1 MKRQMS
7 FSDSEFSGKKRVTKK
22 EAFLAVMEEVI
33 PWQAIMGRIEPY
45 YPKGERGRP
54 PRGLERMLRMLVV
67 QNCFGLSD
75 EGLED
80 SVYEIHSI
88 RKFVG
93 IDIGSESVP
102 DATTVLKF
110 RRLLEEHHLSRA
122 IFEEVNRSLAS
133 RGLYMKQGTVV
144 DATIVAAPSSTK
156 NESGQRDPEMKQTK
170 KGNQW
175 HFGMKAHIGIDAGSG
190 LVHEVT
196 ATPANE
202 ADINQA
208 AHLLHGEEKV
218 VFGDAGYTGMDKR
231 PEVTSKA
238 PGALFLVA
246 AKPSKIKAMKRGA
259 VKAATEALEKA
270 KASVRALV
278 EHPFQIIKRRF
289 GYAKARYRGIGKNLA
304 KLEILFALANLVLA
318 KRFIVPGAR
327 ITA

>member
-1 MKRQMS
+1 MSRQMS
-7 FSDSEFSGKKRVTKK
+7 FSESEYSTKKRVTKK
-22 EAFLAVMEEVI
+22 EAFLAVMEEVV
-33 PWQAIMGRIEPY
+33 PWKAIMDRIEPY
-45 YPKGERGRP
+45 YPKGDRGRP
-54 PRGLERMLRMLVV
+54 PKGLERMLRLLVV

-80 SVYEIHSI
+80 SVYEVASI
-88 RKFVG
+88 RHFVG
-93 IDIGSESVP
+93 VDIGTESAP

-110 RRLLEEHHLSRA
+110 RQLLERHNLARA
-122 IFEEVNRSLAS
+122 LFEEVNASLAV
-133 RGLYMKQGTVV
+133 RGLYMKQGTIV

-156 NESGQRDPEMKQTK
+156 NQSGQRDPEMKQTK

-175 HFGMKAHIGIDAGSG
+175 HFGMKAHIGVDASSG

-208 AHLLHGEEKV
+208 QHLLHGQEKV

-231 PEVTSKA
+231 PEVTAKVPDA
-238 PGALFLVA
+238 TFLVA
-246 AKPSKIKAMKRGA
+246 AKPSKIKAMRKGR
-259 VKAATEALEKA
+259 VKTAAEASEKA

-318 KRFIVPGAR
+318 KRFLMPCAR
-327 ITA
+327 A

>member
-1 MKRQMS
+1 MS
-7 FSDSEFSGKKRVTKK
+7 FSESEYSTKKRVTKK
-22 EAFLAVMEEVI
+22 EAFLAVMEEVV
-33 PWQAIMGRIEPY
+33 PWKAIMDRIEPY
-45 YPKGERGRP
+45 YPKGDRGRP
-54 PRGLERMLRMLVV
+54 PKGLERMLRLLVV

-80 SVYEIHSI
+80 SVYEVASI
-88 RKFVG
+88 RHFVG
-93 IDIGSESVP
+93 VDIGTESAP

-110 RRLLEEHHLSRA
+110 RQLLERHNLARA
-122 IFEEVNRSLAS
+122 IFEEVNASLAV
-133 RGLYMKQGTVV
+133 RGLYMKQGTIV

-156 NESGQRDPEMKQTK
+156 NQSGQRDPEMKQTK

-175 HFGMKAHIGIDAGSG
+175 HFGMKAHIGVDASSG

-196 ATPANE
+196 VTPANE

-208 AHLLHGEEKV
+208 QHLLHGQEKV

-231 PEVTSKA
+231 PEVTAKVPDA
-238 PGALFLVA
+238 TFLVA
-246 AKPSKIKAMKRGA
+246 AKPSKIKAMRKGR
-259 VKAATEALEKA
+259 VKTAAEASEKA

-289 GYAKARYRGIGKNLA
+289 GYAKARYKGIGKNLA

-318 KRFIVPGAR
+318 KRFLMPCAR
-327 ITA
+327 A

>member
-1 MKRQMS
+1 MS
-7 FSDSEFSGKKRVTKK
+7 FSESEYSTKKRVTKK
-22 EAFLAVMEEVI
+22 EAFLAVMEEVV
-33 PWQAIMGRIEPY
+33 PWKAIMDRIEPY
-45 YPKGERGRP
+45 YPKGDRGRP
-54 PRGLERMLRMLVV
+54 PKGLERMLRLLVV

-80 SVYEIHSI
+80 SVYEVASI
-88 RKFVG
+88 RHFVG
-93 IDIGSESVP
+93 VDIGTESAP

-110 RRLLEEHHLSRA
+110 RQLLERHNLARA
-122 IFEEVNRSLAS
+122 IFEEVNASLAV
-133 RGLYMKQGTVV
+133 RGLYMKQGTIV

-156 NESGQRDPEMKQTK
+156 NQSGQRDPEMKQTK

-175 HFGMKAHIGIDAGSG
+175 HFGMKAHIGVDASSG

-208 AHLLHGEEKV
+208 QHLLHGQEKV

-231 PEVTSKA
+231 PEVTAKVPDA
-238 PGALFLVA
+238 TFLVA
-246 AKPSKIKAMKRGA
+246 AKPSKIKAMRKGR
-259 VKAATEALEKA
+259 VKTAAEASEKA

-318 KRFIVPGAR
+318 KRFLMPCAR
-327 ITA
+327 A

>member
-1 MKRQMS
+1 MS
-7 FSDSEFSGKKRVTKK
+7 FSESEFSSKKRVTKK
-22 EAFLAVMEEVI
+22 EAFLAVMEDVI
-33 PWQAIMGRIEPY
+33 PWQAIIERIEPY
-45 YPKGERGRP
+45 YPKGSRGRP

-110 RRLLEEHHLSRA
+110 RRLLEEHQLSRA

-133 RGLYMKQGTVV
+133 RGLYMKHGTVV

-208 AHLLHGEEKV
+208 GNLLHGEEKV
-218 VFGDAGYTGMDKR
+218 VFGDAGYTGMEKR
-231 PEVTSKA
+231 PEVTAKA

-246 AKPSKIKAMKRGA
+246 AKPSKIRAMKRGA
-259 VKAATEALEKA
+259 AKAAVEALEKA

-289 GYAKARYRGIGKNLA
+289 GYAKTRYRGIAKNLA
-304 KLEILFALANLVLA
+304 KLEILFALANLILA
-318 KRFIVPGAR
+318 KRFIMPSAR

>member
-1 MKRQMS
+1 MS
-7 FSDSEFSGKKRVTKK
+7 FSESEFASKKRVTKK

-33 PWQAIMGRIEPY
+33 PWQAIMERIEPY

-93 IDIGSESVP
+93 IDIGNESVP

-110 RRLLEEHHLSRA
+110 RRLLEEHRLSGA
-122 IFEEVNRSLAS
+122 IFEEVHRSLAS
-133 RGLYMKQGTVV
+133 RGLYMKHGTVV
-144 DATIVAAPSSTK
+144 DATIVAAPSSTR
-156 NESGQRDPEMKQTK
+156 NEKGQRDPEMKPTK

-175 HFGMKAHIGIDAGSG
+175 HFGMKAHIGVDACSG
-190 LVHEVT
+190 LVHTVT

-208 AHLLHGEEKV
+208 ESLLHGQEKV

-231 PEVTSKA
+231 PEVVAKA
-238 PGALFLVA
+238 PEALLLVA
-246 AKPSKIKAMKRGA
+246 AKPSTIKAMKRGRW
-259 VKAATEALEKA
+259 KTAAEALEKA

-289 GYAKARYRGIGKNLA
+289 GYTKTRYRGIGKNLT
-304 KLEILFALANLVLA
+304 KLEILFALANLILA
-318 KRFIVPGAR
+318 KRFIIPSTR
-327 ITA
+327 ISA